1 MRKIYI
7 AIFILTVS
15 CGFLIS
21 QTPVLVKDIYV
32 GLNNSNT
39 DLVGLPILNGIVFT
53 ASDGTDGPELWF
65 SDGTTSGTN
74 KLKDLNPG
82 SSGSYPANYYAY
94 GTKILFIAQN
104 GFGQELWLTDGTASG
119 TNMIKDINVGG
130 SSFPAQLN
138 PLGTKVIFTAVTQT
152 ENRELWITD
161 GTSTG
166 TNLVKDIWPGVGN
179 SNVSQLTNSG
189 LGYYYFVANDG
200 VSGEELWKSDGTNV
214 GTNLVKDILPGTGF
228 SNITIIKMSG
238 GLLYFLASDGV
249 NGKELWRSDG
259 TTVGTYMLKD
269 INVGVAN
276 TSVLRSASY
285 NNRLIFETSDP
296 VNGNELWE
304 SDGTIAGTFV
314 NNISTGTL
322 STIFPTNLYEY
333 SNDLYFFTRKIGVG
347 SGNDT
352 AMFYKVSNSLSNLTL
367 VKKYPNITLGTAAFS
382 FIQTNNTKF
391 VGVGHSIT
399 ATSSGNLFFV
409 SDATPSGSNF
419 VTNKAISLNDA
430 PETIP
435 FYNNN
440 WIFPVNPGLTPNNF
454 ELNNIDYS
462 SGVVSLIKNINP
474 TTNFNGTVGN
484 SWNYRT
490 YFFNNNYIFLA
501 NDGNTGVELWK
512 TDGTNSGTTLLL
524 DIYPGTSNGP
534 VSYNGEFKAIV
545 TPNNMFFYAS
555 NGTTGRELW
564 AFGLTTGLTTNMED
578 VFQNISL
585 YPNPTNLNIS
595 FTLNQDFIRDK
606 NISYKIYNPIGQ
618 VCESGELKTNSI
630 NVSSLA
636 EGCYFVE
643 ISSGNFNKV
652 MKFIKN

>member
-1 MRKIYI
+1 MRKIHI

-39 DLVGLPILNGIVFT
+39 DLDGLPILNGIVFT

-82 SSGSYPANYYAY
+82 SWGSYPANYYAY

-104 GFGQELWLTDGTASG
+104 GLGQELWLTDGTASG

-130 SSFPAQLN
+130 SSSPAQLN

-200 VSGEELWKSDGTNV
+200 VSGEELWKSDGTNA

-259 TTVGTYMLKD
+259 TNVGTYMLKD

-276 TSVLRSASY
+276 TSIMRSASY

-352 AMFYKVSNSLSNLTL
+352 AMFYRVSNSLSNLTL
-367 VKKYPNITLGTAAFS
+367 VKKYPNITIGTNLFS
-382 FIQTNNTKF
+382 FIQTNNNKF
-391 VGVGHSIT
+391 VGVGHSYS
-399 ATSSGNLFFV
+399 ASSSGNLFFV

-419 VTNKAISLNDA
+419 VTNSAISLNDA
-430 PETIP
+430 PESIP

-440 WIFPVNPGLTPNNF
+440 WIFPINPGLTPNNY

-484 SWNYRT
+484 GWNYRT

-501 NDGNTGVELWK
+501 NDGTTGVELWK
-512 TDGTNSGTTLLL
+512 TDGTNSGTALLL

-534 VSYNGEFKAIV
+534 VSYSGDFKAIV

-595 FTLNQDFIRDK
+595 FTLNQYFIRDK

-643 ISSGNFNKV
+643 ISFGNFNKV